1 MKLTQVTVLGLS
13 ALFSLSTF
21 AAEPTATKTETTPV
35 AKAEGHTCEQ
45 CTKEGKECEC
55 KGECK
60 CGHKEKHH
68 NKHHGKKG
76 TKAGKTAATPATPAT
91 PATADATTTET
102 KTEDK
107 K

>member
-60 CGHKEKHH
+60 CEHKGKHG
-68 NKHHGKKG
+68 KHHGKKG

-91 PATADATTTET
+91 ADATTTET